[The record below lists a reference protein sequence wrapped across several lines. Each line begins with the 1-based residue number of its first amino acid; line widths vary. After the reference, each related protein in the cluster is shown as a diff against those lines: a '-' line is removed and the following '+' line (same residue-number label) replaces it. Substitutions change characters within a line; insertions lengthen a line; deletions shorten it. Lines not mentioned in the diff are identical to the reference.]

1 MIKITGIELQ
11 ETRALSLPQSREVW
25 ERIMTN
31 DAHATGTATFGAGC
45 FWGVEAAFRTVD
57 GVLATEV
64 GYMGGWL
71 ENPGYGQVCTGETGH
86 AEVVQVAYDPARVSY
101 RQLLDV
107 FWSIHDPT
115 QLDRQGP
122 DTGTNYRSVIFCH
135 TPEQE
140 REARAS
146 KEEMETSGRFGSRR
160 IVTAIEPAGKF
171 YRAEEYHQQYYAKH
185 GGSCHR

>member
-1 MIKITGIELQ
+1 
-11 ETRALSLPQSREVW
+11 
-25 ERIMTN
+25 MTN